1 MPPALAAPSKRALPS
16 KEAGLFR
23 EVLTLY
29 EARQLKKGLK
39 AADTILKKFP
49 EHGETLC
56 MRGLILTHMGRR
68 EEGLEHVK
76 KGVRF
81 DLTSHIVW
89 HVFGLIQKG
98 QKNYEE
104 ALKSY
109 TQALR
114 FDKDNINIL
123 RDAAHLQTQL
133 RQYEHLVETRHT
145 LLQLR
150 PSLRQNWMAL
160 AVAYHLNGNL
170 PEAKKVLE
178 QYERTLKNVPD
189 YDFEQSETLLYHVRL
204 LEELGETSEALAL
217 LDVNAKSRVIVD
229 RVSIMEI
236 RARLISKLGMADE
249 AEQAW
254 RTLIQHNPDG
264 LDYYRGLLRC
274 KGIDLEALT
283 DSTRV
288 EARHILRELSEQ
300 FPRADKPT
308 RLSLTVTEGD
318 EFTELA
324 RAYLLRGLTKGIPSL
339 FADVKSLYASPAKQ
353 STIESIVDGFRT
365 TLADGGSL
373 SADAASGSAAARE
386 APTTYLWTL
395 YFLAQ
400 HHSARGAHAQ
410 ALELLDVALTHTPTL
425 PELRTFRGRV
435 LKRAGDPY
443 GAARAL
449 DAARL
454 LDGQDR
460 FLNTKS
466 AKYRLRAG
474 EIEEAQEVF
483 GMFTKKDAPSPGA
496 DLEDMQSLLYLTE
509 EGDAHRRN
517 GKLNLALKKYHAVQ
531 KVFAEIEDDQF
542 DFHGYSIRKFIVNSY
557 IDMVQWEDHLRSH
570 PSYVSTAL
578 SASRIYVRVHDD
590 PSIGTACT
598 SSGTLTESEK
608 KAKKKASKKAAQK
621 LADDVKKAA
630 ASAGNEDKGLDVP
643 TPKDDDPD
651 GTKLLTGPEP
661 LERAWKFLLPLT
673 TLAKDNIDVWIAV
686 YDVAVR
692 RGKYLQAARALKHAK
707 KLDEQHPDLHVRL
720 LHFRKTHAALSSPLP
735 EPVGPVVSAA
745 LAELLPN
752 ELSSEA
758 ANAQYLQ
765 QHPSSATAIL
775 AAARGLHILGR
786 PCGEVDATVFGV
798 LNPGFELTVPY
809 ALEVLAFLKDIGS
822 PRADEFRAACD
833 ASFHLA
839 TVFKTPEEIAA
850 LKKAA
855 AQGVQDTEK
864 EVVE

>member
-1 MPPALAAPSKRALPS
+1 MPPALAAPSKRALPL

-29 EARQLKKGLK
+29 ETRQLKKGLK

-68 EEGLEHVK
+68 EEGIEHVK

-170 PEAKKVLE
+170 ADAK
-178 QYERTLKNVPD
+178 KNVPD

-204 LEELGETSEALAL
+204 LEELGETSDALAL

-236 RARLISKLGMADE
+236 RARLISKLGMTDE

-283 DSTRV
+283 DSTRA
-288 EARHILRELSEQ
+288 EALHILRELSEQ

-308 RLSLTVTEGD
+308 RLSLTVAEGD

-324 RAYLLRGLTKGIPSL
+324 RAYILRGLTKGVPSL
-339 FADVKSLYASPAKQ
+339 FADVKSLYASPSKQ

-400 HHSARGAHAQ
+400 HHSARGAHVH
-410 ALELLDVALTHTPTL
+410 ALELLDTALVHTPTL
-425 PELRTFRGRV
+425 PELHTFRGRV

-483 GMFTKKDAPSPGA
+483 GMFTKKDAASPGA

-509 EGDAHRRN
+509 EGNAHRRN
-517 GKLNLALKKYHAVQ
+517 GKLNLALKKYHAIQ

-542 DFHGYSIRKFIVNSY
+542 DFHGYSIRKFIINSY
-557 IDMVQWEDHLRSH
+557 IDMVEWEDRLRSH
-570 PSYVSTAL
+570 PSYISTAL
-578 SASRIYVRVHDD
+578 SASRIYVSVHDD
-590 PSIGTACT
+590 PTIATACT
-598 SSGTLTESEK
+598 SSGTLHLPSIRLSVLTLPRHPGTLTESEK

-630 ASAGNEDKGLDVP
+630 SSTGSDDKGLDVP

-651 GTKLLTGPEP
+651 GIKLLTGPEP

-707 KLDEQHPDLHVRL
+707 KLDEQHPELHVRL
-720 LHFRKTHAALSSPLP
+720 LHFRKAHAALTSPLP
-735 EPVGPVVSAA
+735 EPPMHNTCNSTP
-745 LAELLPN
+745 LL
-752 ELSSEA
+752 LLRSS
-758 ANAQYLQ
+758 L
-765 QHPSSATAIL
+765 
-775 AAARGLHILGR
+775 AARGLHVLER
-786 PCGEVDATVFGV
+786 PREEVEDAVFGV
-798 LNPGFELTVPY
+798 LNPGVELTVPT
-809 ALEVLAFLKDIGS
+809 ALEVFALLKELGS
-822 PRADEFRAACD
+822 SRADEFRAACD
-833 ASFHLA
+833 ASFQLA
-839 TVFKTPEEIAA
+839 TVFKTQEEMAA
-850 LKKAA
+850 VKKVVAL
-855 AQGVQDTEK
+855 GVQDMEK